1 MGRKGRY
8 ETHVQPFLNDI
19 AEWYG
24 LINEDQIAKKLG
36 ISVATFE
43 KYKNEHPE
51 LRESLKKGK
60 EDLIEELK
68 TTLKKKAKGFYYE
81 ETKTY
86 IKQENGKEVKTVEKH
101 KKYAQP
107 DTGAIHLLLKNLDD
121 TWRNDDKATQDLKR
135 EKLEL
140 DRQKAENENW

>member
-121 TWRNDDKATQDLKR
+121 TWRNDDKATQDLKK

>member
-36 ISVATFE
+36 ISVASFE

-68 TTLKKKAKGFYYE
+68 ATLKKKAKGFYYE

-121 TWRNDDKATQDLKR
+121 TWRNDDKATQDLKK

>member
-60 EDLIEELK
+60 VDLIEELK
-68 TTLKKKAKGFYYE
+68 ATLKKKAKGFYYE

-121 TWRNDDKATQDLKR
+121 TWRNDDKATQDLKK

>member
-36 ISVATFE
+36 ISVASFE

-68 TTLKKKAKGFYYE
+68 ATLKKKAKGFYYE

-121 TWRNDDKATQDLKR
+121 TWRNDDKATQDMKK

>member
-36 ISVATFE
+36 ISVASFE

-121 TWRNDDKATQDLKR
+121 TWRNDDKATQDLKK

>member
-68 TTLKKKAKGFYYE
+68 ATLKKKAKGFYYE

-121 TWRNDDKATQDLKR
+121 TWRNDDKATQDLKK